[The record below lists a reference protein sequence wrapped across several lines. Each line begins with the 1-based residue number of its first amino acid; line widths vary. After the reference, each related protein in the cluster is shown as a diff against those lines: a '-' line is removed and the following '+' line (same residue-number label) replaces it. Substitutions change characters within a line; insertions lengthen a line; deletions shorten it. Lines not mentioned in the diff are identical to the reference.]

1 MGRSCIRHAA
11 VDTEGIRM
19 ARGHGGLDEARDLQR
34 EAVHIWE
41 ALIRLS
47 YMQERLSRAG
57 CTLGSITLRPPSVE
71 GGDWLGVVRCEIQTV
86 WYVGFISGREVAN
99 VLHSMVSK
107 LESNSMVWK
116 EDQYANKRAG
126 A

>member
-1 MGRSCIRHAA
+1 
-11 VDTEGIRM
+11 M
-19 ARGHGGLDEARDLQR
+19 ARSHGGLDEARDLQR

-47 YMQERLSRAG
+47 YMQERLQRSG
-57 CTLGSITLRPPSVE
+57 MSLGSITLRPPSVE
-71 GGDWLGVVRCEIQTV
+71 GGDWLGIVRAEIQTV

-107 LESNSMVWK
+107 LENNSMVWK
-116 EDQYANKRAG
+116 EDQYANKR
-126 A
+126 